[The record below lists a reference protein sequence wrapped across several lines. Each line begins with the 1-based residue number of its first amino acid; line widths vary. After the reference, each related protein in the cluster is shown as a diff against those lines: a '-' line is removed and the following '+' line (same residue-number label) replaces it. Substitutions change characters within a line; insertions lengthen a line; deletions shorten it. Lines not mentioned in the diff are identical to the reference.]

1 MSPALTEHSATERK
15 DGKMDIIAVDDEY
28 LALLALEE
36 AIRGAV
42 PDCTLHGFCTSSD
55 ALAYAR
61 KNQVDIAFL
70 DIEIDEMDGLALAKS
85 IKDIYGKTNIVFAT
99 GFSHYAMWSYKV
111 GASDYLLKPVTKE
124 AVAKALERLRDSVS
138 EKADT
143 SVRVQTFGNFEV
155 YLDGVPVAFSRSKS
169 KELLAYLIDRQGASA
184 STQEIAAILWEDR
197 EYDISLKNQTQ
208 TVISEM
214 MKTLRD
220 NGMDG
225 LINKSWNQISV
236 DRAKVSCDY
245 YDLLNWELS
254 AVNAYQGE
262 YMRNYSWAEMTTAA
276 LAQKTNII

>member
-1 MSPALTEHSATERK
+1 
-15 DGKMDIIAVDDEY
+15 MDIIAVDDEY